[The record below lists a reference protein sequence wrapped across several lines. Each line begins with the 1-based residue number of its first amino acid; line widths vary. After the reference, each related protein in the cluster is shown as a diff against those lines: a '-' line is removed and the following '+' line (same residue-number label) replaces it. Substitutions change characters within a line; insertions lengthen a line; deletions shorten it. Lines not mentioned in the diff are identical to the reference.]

1 MTVLRISDV
10 GPRPLPVTLESGA
23 RPGPNAGPG
32 PKVLYVCRAIAHF
45 VYHEAVIV
53 ALLRRGAR
61 VKVLFDEAWSAKQT
75 IRFQDDA
82 LNAFRMRYPQVEI
95 GWSVRRSDNWRRW
108 IFPAREIRSY
118 ASYLRRGPRTTEFY
132 VNRWLGYVPEW
143 IRRRRKGRRFQSLL
157 RAPATDAALRL
168 LERMVP
174 ADRGVM
180 AHLREEAPDLVLVS
194 PSNMRF
200 SEEVEYVKAAR
211 RLAIPV
217 ALHTMTWDN
226 LSTKGV
232 HHVAPDLV
240 FLWNE
245 IHFDDIREF
254 HGFPEEICCIAGS
267 PFLERWFDDAEPEDR
282 ESLCGRM
289 GIDGRQPYVI
299 YLGSS
304 RNIAKDEA
312 WVVERIHAE
321 LRHSDDPRLRRT
333 SIVVRPHPAN
343 AEVFRR
349 LRLDGV
355 VTWPRDGALPQ
366 TAGLHHEFRSML
378 AHATATIGINT
389 TAMSDSL
396 LADCPCLTP
405 LLREYDR
412 TQRLANHFK
421 VLADR
426 DVMVV
431 CEDLRAVE
439 RNLSDLLDG
448 IDVTRHRRRGF
459 KAWFARPR
467 GVDRSAGDVMA
478 ERMIAMVK
486 PRAAQDRGAAGSSQR
501 IADRIWQA
509 RAGDAFR
516 NYLDARDVA
525 CAMLDEAGR
534 DAETASGWMDASALA
549 VAELRGAA
557 GRAMGDAP
565 EDYARG
571 DDAHEATVRA
581 LHAALA
587 EGDDR
592 SLWPGEPD
600 GLGLYGYDGESGRI
614 NLSGAVLRYSLVT
627 LHRAGF
633 LGEFLRGKQ
642 RTLAVVGAGWGGS
655 ALAFKTRFPNA
666 KVILLDEPEAL
677 LRAATYLRTVAP
689 QLTLASPTGYSLDAV
704 LPLLND
710 IDVLLLPLYLLDRIR
725 SVTVDVAFLDAVT
738 GAGGPGAPVDAL
750 ARLGSFGCER
760 LCAVVDRS
768 AVRRRMAEIWPPDS
782 LSIGQIVDPA
792 VGLVGVDG
800 VAADPEALAP
810 LGRLGSV
817 VVGR

>member
-1 MTVLRISDV
+1 MTVLRISDA
-10 GPRPLPVTLESGA
+10 GPPPLPVGLESGA
-23 RPGPNAGPG
+23 RLGPNAGPG

-61 VKVLFDEAWSAKQT
+61 VKVLFDQAWSSKQT
-75 IRFQDDA
+75 IQFQDDA

-95 GWSVRRSDNWRRW
+95 GWSVRRSDRWRRW

-118 ASYLRRGPRTTEFY
+118 ANYLRRGPRTTEFY

-143 IRRRRKGRRFQSLL
+143 IRRRRKVERFQALL
-157 RAPATDAALRL
+157 TAPAVDTALRL
-168 LERMVP
+168 LERVTP
-174 ADRGVM
+174 ADAGVV
-180 AHLREEAPDLVLVS
+180 AHLREEAPAVVVVS

-200 SEEVEYVKAAR
+200 SEEIEYVKAAK
-211 RLAIPV
+211 RLSMPV

-232 HHVAPDLV
+232 HHVVPDQV

-245 IHFDDIREF
+245 IHYDDIREF
-254 HGFPEEICCIAGS
+254 HGFPEDVCCIAGS

-282 ESLCGRM
+282 ESLCERM
-289 GIDGRQPYVI
+289 GIDPGQPYVI

-312 WVVERIHAE
+312 WVVEGIHAE
-321 LRHSDDPRLRRT
+321 LRRSDDPRLRRT
-333 SIVVRPHPAN
+333 SIVIRPHPAN
-343 AEVFRR
+343 AQVFRR

-355 VTWPRDGALPQ
+355 VTWPREGALPQ

-439 RNLSDLLDG
+439 RNLTDLLDG

-478 ERMIAMVK
+478 ERIVAMVK
-486 PRAAQDRGAAGSSQR
+486 PRAAQDRGAVGSSQR
-501 IADRIWQA
+501 IADRIWEA
-509 RAGDAFR
+509 RADDAFR

-534 DAETASGWMDASALA
+534 DAETASGWMDAGALA
-549 VAELRGAA
+549 VAELRAGA

-565 EDYARG
+565 EDYAAG
-571 DDAHEATVRA
+571 DEGHENAVRA

-587 EGDDR
+587 EGDDQA
-592 SLWPGEPD
+592 LWPGEPE
-600 GLGLYGYDGESGRI
+600 GLGLYGYGGKAGRI
-614 NLSGAVLRYSLVT
+614 NLSGAVVRYALLT
-627 LHRAGF
+627 LYRAGF
-633 LGEFLRGKQ
+633 LGEFLKGKR
-642 RTLAVVGAGWGGS
+642 RTLAVVGAGWGGI

-689 QLTLASPTGYSLDAV
+689 ELKLASATGYSLGAV

-710 IDVLLLPLYLLDRIR
+710 IDVLLLPLYLLDRLQA
-725 SVTVDVAFLDAVT
+725 VAVDVALLDTVVGTRDLT
-738 GAGGPGAPVDAL
+738 GPVEAL
-750 ARLGSFGCER
+750 DRLGAFGCER
-760 LCAVVDRS
+760 LCAVFWRG
-768 AVRRRMAEIWPPDS
+768 AMLRRMAEFWPPDA
-782 LSIGQIVDPA
+782 LSTAHLLDPA
-792 VGLVGVDG
+792 IGLPGLEEAG
-800 VAADPEALAP
+800 GDPDALAP
-810 LGRLGSV
+810 LGRLGHAV
-817 VVGR
+817 VRR